1 MREKVLRWFI
11 FGVLISLIPLA
22 YTYEN
27 LVIKSQPV
35 DMAKVVGNGELL
47 IIVWAL
53 CAGALGE
60 LFGSSADYKWFKIVS
75 GGFTLIILIMSAL
88 LFASI
93 AEARVERA
101 QINDGAVVLNSMML
115 FAFGVMSC
123 AGCLVLSEL
132 KE

>member
-1 MREKVLRWFI
+1 MRDKVLRWFM
-11 FGVLISLIPLA
+11 FGVLISLLPLA

-53 CAGALGE
+53 CAGAIGE
-60 LFGSSADYKWFKIVS
+60 LFGSTADYKWFKIVS
-75 GGFTLIILIMSAL
+75 GGLTLIVLIMSAL

-93 AEARVERA
+93 AEARVEHTA
-101 QINDGAVVLNSMML
+101 VNDVEIVWNSKIL
-115 FAFGVMSC
+115 FLFGIVSC
-123 AGCLVLSEL
+123 ASCLVLSEL